1 MDNNNQIIQQQ
12 RNVQLVT
19 SQAFAS
25 KFQGKREVFRFLSSE
40 AKIYLSPYETMTIFH
55 LRDLAG
61 NKRTRI
67 KQDQVK
73 HIDVP

>member
-1 MDNNNQIIQQQ
+1 MENNNQIPNAQ

-25 KFQGKREVFRFLSSE
+25 KFQGKREVYRFLSSE
-40 AKIYLSPYETMTIFH
+40 AKIYLPPYETVTIFH

-67 KQDQVK
+67 KQDAVK